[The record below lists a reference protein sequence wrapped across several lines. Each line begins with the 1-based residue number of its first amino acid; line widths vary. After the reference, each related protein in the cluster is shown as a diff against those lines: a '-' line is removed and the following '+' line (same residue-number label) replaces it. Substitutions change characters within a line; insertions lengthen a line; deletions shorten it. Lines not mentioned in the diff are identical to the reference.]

1 MLSKILVPVR
11 GDGMVATVIGHAA
24 ALARRHHAHVVV
36 AHCRAQPEDMMPYG
50 VPMPKFARETILR
63 QAHELADQQ
72 EDHLRKVLRRLAS
85 EFGLEEAVPSVDTAA
100 SFEFI
105 EEKGRMADVVKHHGR
120 LADLIVVAKPDRDRN
135 LGINSLKS
143 GLFSTGRPVLM
154 CPPQADVAADLGAHI
169 AVGWNGSTEAARA
182 VALTLDLAAAADE
195 VTILTGGKGEPH
207 GATTEQLVDYY
218 QLRGIKAHTRTF
230 EARNPGAGLLAE
242 TKAAGASML
251 VMGAYGHS
259 HERETLFGGNTQT
272 VVDTAELPVILVH

>member
-1 MLSKILVPVR
+1 MLRKILVPVR

-24 ALARRHHAHVVV
+24 ALARRHQAHVVV
-36 AHCRAQPEDMMPYG
+36 AHCRAQPEDMLPYG
-50 VPMPKFARETILR
+50 VPMPAFARETILR

-72 EDHLRKVLRRLAS
+72 EDHLRKVLRRLAQ
-85 EFGLEEAVPSVDTAA
+85 EFGLEEAAPTFGDAP
-100 SFEFI
+100 SFEFV

-154 CPPQADVAADLGAHI
+154 CPPQREASADLGARI

-182 VALTLDLAAAADE
+182 VAMTLDLMKAADE
-195 VTILTGGKGEPH
+195 VTILTAGKGEPH
-207 GATTEQLVDYY
+207 GATSEELVDYY
-218 QLRGIKAHTRTF
+218 RLRGIDARTRRF
-230 EARNPGAGLLAE
+230 EARN
-242 TKAAGASML
+242 AGAALLQQTSEAGANLL

-272 VVDTAELPVILVH
+272 IVDTAELPVVLVH